1 LSLKIPVGLETTTV
15 KSTLVGEYFSSISV
29 GVNLKLTNFGFSSSA
44 PLAAGGVLTK
54 TSAITHAML
63 VNIFFLWVYKRNSLK
78 FEGGKLAIKAQKVQ
92 IRARPSS
99 EAGYFSKFVRRPDLY
114 P

>member
-1 LSLKIPVGLETTTV
+1 MSLKIPVGLETTTV

-63 VNIFFLWVYKRNSLK
+63 VNIFFYGYTK
-78 FEGGKLAIKAQKVQ
+78 ET
-92 IRARPSS
+92 PSS
-99 EAGYFSKFVRRPDLY
+99 LREESWQ
-114 P
+114 